1 MKSLEDLQSTL
12 KKKEITSRFLTIGF
26 TNEHDAKFLNDI
38 AQAGSDLGNF
48 FYVNTEQPNY
58 PDQIKE
64 CLSSSLQMAQEVE
77 GLILQLV
84 IPGQD

>member
-1 MKSLEDLQSTL
+1 L

-58 PDQIKE
+58 PDEIKE
-64 CLSSSLQMAQEVE
+64 CLSSSLQMA
-77 GLILQLV
+77 
-84 IPGQD
+84 